1 MTKQELEQQV
11 VALARRFMSGRMT
24 VAQQLSQLSLVLADY
39 FADTSCDPPK
49 ELSPSFCPECH
60 GVELSDGVLES
71 YPAILLVVCANGH
84 KRKVPT
90 TREESDAITAYQH
103 AKYADVRGPDDA

>member
-1 MTKQELEQQV
+1 MTKAELERRIK
-11 VALARRFMSGRMT
+11 ALAMKQLSGRIT
-24 VAQQLSQLSLVLADY
+24 AQQGFSQQCLLLADY

-60 GVELSDGVLES
+60 ALEFSDGVLES
-71 YPAILLVVCANGH
+71 YPVILLVVCTNGH
-84 KRKVPT
+84 QRKVPT
-90 TREESDAITAYQH
+90 TREESDALTAYSH